1 LLPRSQTFAGETFM
15 LVHKFLRACALP
27 SFVIALL
34 SVSGCA
40 SSPASRPEQ
49 LQAAQAYIDDQLIT
63 HGSPL
68 NKRTLEGALLY
79 HADFDVSGAQ
89 SLRVPFDLLS
99 LYCSNHGG
107 QWTKR
112 GPPERAAASLADP
125 SSPPTI
131 SSRLAEA
138 DQSDVFGS
146 FHCDGDTGFD
156 AELQPTALM
165 QTDVSGS
172 YRLQMVVQATE
183 VGLEQNAGG
192 EAPPDG
198 WPPPPPASSPAAP
211 GGPTPPSSPPPSAAG
226 APSSPS
232 HSEASPLDP
241 PAPRPSPLGEKL
253 LGSPKPF
260 GIDLGADSPEV
271 FASKLRLDLAH
282 GACAK
287 DKPDPKAAAQFQEYC
302 WEHPGGSQALALR
315 ARFADVGLGPVIAEI
330 ELRYPPAAFG
340 WLEHTMRNDWGAP
353 DNGGDSATLHS
364 WNWMHTL
371 VVLTRADA
379 AADGDSVVRVS
390 HRATLVRAQL
400 PVGTAGREQSGP
412 LRIATPWQLQLG
424 YEPAE
429 QARSKLRAA
438 GFDIAA
444 DGCKDGGP
452 HARPIL
458 IRTCP
463 LSGGRMN
470 GLRTA
475 AVRIVDIGDGKAR
488 LAQLEYSFDKRVL
501 DETVREL
508 RVQYGDPI
516 PVAGGVLE
524 WWTGP
529 VGIEI
534 TPAADSFG
542 LRYFHGR
549 LIQYFNNALEKNN
562 ASEKA
567 IQRQG
572 L

>member
-1 LLPRSQTFAGETFM
+1 MLFRTIMRVGAPLLLTVVGLA
-15 LVHKFLRACALP
+15 ACA
-27 SFVIALL
+27 
-34 SVSGCA
+34 SG
-40 SSPASRPEQ
+40 PPPRPEQ
-49 LQAAQAYIDDQLIT
+49 LQAAQAYIDDQLLT
-63 HGSPL
+63 HGSRL

-79 HADFDVSGAQ
+79 HADFDVSGAP

-112 GPPERAAASLADP
+112 GPAEHAAASLANP
-125 SSPPTI
+125 NTPPTI
-131 SSRLAEA
+131 ASRLSDA
-138 DQSDVFGS
+138 DQSGVFGS
-146 FHCDGDTGFD
+146 FHCESDSGFD

-183 VGLEQNAGG
+183 VGLEQNGGG
-192 EAPPDG
+192 EASPDG
-198 WPPPPPASSPAAP
+198 WPPPPPGAAP
-211 GGPTPPSSPPPSAAG
+211 GANGWPTAPPSNPPPSAAG
-226 APSSPS
+226 APAPAE
-232 HSEASPLDP
+232 HAEASPLDP

-253 LGSPKPF
+253 LASPKPF

-282 GACAK
+282 PSCAAN
-287 DKPDPKAAAQFQEYC
+287 AAEDAASHIKEYC
-302 WEHPGGSQALALR
+302 WEHPGGSQALELR
-315 ARFADVGLGPVIAEI
+315 ARFADIGLGPVVAEL

-340 WLEHTMRNDWGAP
+340 WLEQAMRRDWGAP
-353 DNGGDSATLHS
+353 DAGGDSDTLHS

-371 VVLTRADA
+371 IVITRADGSA
-379 AADGDSVVRVS
+379 GSDTMVRVS
-390 HRATLVRAQL
+390 HRATLVRARL
-400 PVGTAGREQSGP
+400 PAGTPGREQTGA
-412 LRIATPWQLQLG
+412 LRIATPWQIQLG

-429 QARSKLRAA
+429 QARAKLRAA
-438 GFDIAA
+438 GFSIAA
-444 DGCKDGGP
+444 DGCRDGGP
-452 HARPIL
+452 HARPVL

-463 LSGGRMN
+463 LNGGRME
-470 GLRTA
+470 GLRSA
-475 AVRIVDIGDGKAR
+475 AVRIVDIGDGKPR

-508 RVQYGDPI
+508 RTQYGEPI
-516 PVAGGVLE
+516 PVAGDALE